1 VAARDHPLAV
11 PVRYYA
17 YPLDLPVVIMAA
29 MNLGLAAL
37 GEQPELSVIP
47 ERIPAYLRTFL
58 LTVAF
63 FGGQEE
69 HARAAGLSRV
79 AHRGCDAG

>member
-1 VAARDHPLAV
+1 MLS
-11 PVRYYA
+11 
-17 YPLDLPVVIMAA
+17 LPVVIMAA

-63 FGGQEE
+63 FGCQEE

-79 AHRGCDAG
+79 AHRGS